1 MEANGRRRKRR
12 WVAASVGCL
21 GMIVGAGLLLKG
33 CIAMGPPKPE
43 QITDAFRGK
52 LAPRP
57 LDWTYEGRPLHAM
70 EVGDAS
76 LPLVVFVHGTP
87 GDWSAF
93 MGYLADPELQRAAHM
108 ISVDRLGFGDSAAS
122 GIEPSLARQA
132 GALAP
137 LLDRDGSAR
146 GAILVGHS
154 LGGPVV
160 GRMAMDFPARVA
172 GLIIVAGSC
181 DPELEKRTW
190 YQRAGMSPLVRWMV
204 PDELDKANVE
214 MIPLKGELEAMVPR
228 WAEIRVPVTVIQG
241 GKDNLV
247 PPANADFLGRVLT
260 HAPVTMVRPPE
271 ANHFLVWE
279 KPELIREAVLNQ
291 LAHLSDPT
299 PAP

>member
-1 MEANGRRRKRR
+1 MEFNAPRRRRR
-12 WVAASVGCL
+12 WVAASAGCL
-21 GMIVGAGLLLKG
+21 GLAVAAGLLLKG

-43 QITDAFRGK
+43 RVADAFRGK
-52 LAPRP
+52 LAPQP
-57 LDWTYEGRPLHAM
+57 VDWSFEGRPVHAM
-70 EVGDAS
+70 EVGDPA

-93 MGYLADPELQRAAHM
+93 MGYLADPELQRVAHM
-108 ISVDRLGFGDSAAS
+108 VSVDRLGFGASAAG
-122 GIEPSLARQA
+122 GIEPSLGKQA

-137 LLDRDGSAR
+137 LLERDRSGR

-154 LGGPVV
+154 LGGPVI
-160 GRMAMDFPARVA
+160 GRMAMDFPSRVA
-172 GLIIVAGSC
+172 GLVIVAGSC
-181 DPELEKRTW
+181 DPALEKRTW
-190 YQRAGMSPLVRWMV
+190 YQRAGMSPLIRWMV

-214 MIPLKGELEAMVPR
+214 MIPLKGELEAMAPR
-228 WAEIRVPVTVIQG
+228 WAEITVPVTVIQG

-279 KPELIREAVLNQ
+279 KPELIRGALLRMVGSSSASTL
-291 LAHLSDPT
+291 
-299 PAP
+299 